1 MAQTFL
7 AFMPRNRWCPGCLP
21 PVFPV
26 AVDCTPAAVPVAE
39 VAVAFPALAVLV
51 AEVAVLAPA
60 PPGLMEPLKIA
71 CSKRSGQVHNGS
83 IDLRQLDS

>member
-1 MAQTFL
+1 
-7 AFMPRNRWCPGCLP
+7 
-21 PVFPV
+21 
-26 AVDCTPAAVPVAE
+26 VAE